1 MKYEYE
7 TNFLNNRTV
16 LFSEQQNHFI
26 FWTTEP
32 FYFSILLSDEEMRLE
47 WISGFS
53 GSNGQAAVT
62 LTEGKDS

>member
-1 MKYEYE
+1 
-7 TNFLNNRTV
+7 
-16 LFSEQQNHFI
+16 
-26 FWTTEP
+26 
-32 FYFSILLSDEEMRLE
+32 MRLT